1 MFDLLIE
8 ILQSLRRNKFR
19 TAMTGFAVSWGIFIL
34 VVLLGASSGLQHGME
49 KNYAGR
55 MQNSMTISAGW
66 TDMPYKGMPR
76 WRDIQITQQAYQM
89 LAMRSEVELISPI
102 DGKQQSV
109 RYQDEETSMSVKG
122 VGEQYAQIRKA
133 EMLAGRHF
141 LPIDFSEAHKVA
153 VVNERAIN
161 DICNGERSIV
171 GNYIQ
176 IGGIFFRVIG
186 IAKDKDAWG
195 GSEVLIPYPI
205 YQRLYKPDGKMSR
218 IELVLR
224 AGTKDF
230 KSTVRREWSPLL
242 LFDPADEQAIW
253 ITDYEEQFANVQKV
267 MWALKIFILI
277 VSICTL
283 ISGAVGVSNIM
294 LVSVRERTKELGI
307 RKALGAPPISV
318 MESVVG
324 EALLITGLFGLIG
337 GLMGSGVVRIIG
349 KVTSMNP
356 DNSFF
361 INPSVDAF
369 TIAAA
374 TIILII
380 VGVVAG
386 AIPAA
391 KAMKVKPIEAM
402 NADK

>member
-1 MFDLLIE
+1 MFDLFIE
-8 ILQSLRRNKFR
+8 IGQSLRRNKFR

-55 MQNSMTISAGW
+55 MQNSVTIQSGY
-66 TDMPYKGMPR
+66 TDLPFKGMPR
-76 WRDIQITQQAYQM
+76 WREIQITPNAYSI
-89 LAMRSEVELISPI
+89 LEARTEVTLISPV
-102 DGKQQSV
+102 GQQSLNV
-109 RYQDEETSMSVKG
+109 RYQDEETTMNVKG
-122 VGEQYAQIRKA
+122 VGAQYGQIRKA
-133 EMLAGRHF
+133 EMLTGRHF
-141 LPIDFSEAHKVA
+141 LPIDFQEAHKVA
-153 VVNERAIN
+153 IVNERAIN
-161 DICNGERSIV
+161 DICNGDRSIV

-176 IGGIFFRVIG
+176 IGGIFYRVIG
-186 IAKDKDAWG
+186 IVKDKEAWG
-195 GSEVLIPYPI
+195 GSEVQIPYPL
-205 YQRLYKPDGKMSR
+205 YQKLYQPDGKMGR
-218 IELVLR
+218 VEMVLR

-230 KSTVRREWSPLL
+230 KTTVKRELSPVLY
-242 LFDPADEQAIW
+242 FDPEDESALW
-253 ITDYEEQFANVQKV
+253 VTDYEEDFATVQKV

-307 RKALGAPPISV
+307 RKALGAPPMSI
-318 MESVVG
+318 MQSVVG
-324 EALLITGLFGLIG
+324 EALLITSIFGLIG
-337 GLMGSGVVRIIG
+337 GLLGSGVVALIG
-349 KVTSMNP
+349 KMTANAEQQV
-356 DNSFF
+356 FL
-361 INPSVDAF
+361 NPSVDAF

-374 TIILII
+374 TLILIA
-380 VGVVAG
+380 VGVIAG

>member
-8 ILQSLRRNKFR
+8 IGQSLRRNKFR

-55 MQNSMTISAGW
+55 MQNSVTIQSGW
-66 TDMPYKGMPR
+66 TDLPFKGMPR
-76 WRDIQITQQAYQM
+76 WREILITQQAYRI
-89 LAMRSEVELISPI
+89 LEARPEVTLISPV
-102 DGKQQSV
+102 GQQSLSV
-109 RYQDEETSMSVKG
+109 KYQDEETTMGVKG
-122 VGEQYAQIRKA
+122 VGEQYGQIRKA
-133 EMLAGRHF
+133 EMLVGRHF
-141 LPIDFSEAHKVA
+141 LPIDFQQAHKVA
-153 VVNERAIN
+153 ILNERAIN
-161 DICNGERSIV
+161 DICNGDRSIV

-176 IGGIFFRVIG
+176 IGGIFYRVIG
-186 IAKDKDAWG
+186 IVKDKEAWG
-195 GSEVLIPYPI
+195 GSEVQIPYPL
-205 YQRLYKPDGKMSR
+205 YQKLYQPDGKMGR
-218 IELVLR
+218 VEMVLR

-230 KSTVRREWSPLL
+230 KTTVKRELSPVLY
-242 LFDPADEQAIW
+242 FDPEDESALW
-253 ITDYEEQFANVQKV
+253 VTDYEEDYANVQKV

-307 RKALGAPPISV
+307 RKALGAPPMSI
-318 MESVVG
+318 MQSVVG
-324 EALLITGLFGLIG
+324 EALLITSIFGLIG
-337 GLMGSGVVRIIG
+337 GLLGSGVVALIG
-349 KVTSMNP
+349 KMTANAEQQV
-356 DNSFF
+356 FL
-361 INPSVDAF
+361 NPSVDAF

-374 TIILII
+374 TLILIA
-380 VGVVAG
+380 VGVIAG

>member
-1 MFDLLIE
+1 
-8 ILQSLRRNKFR
+8 
-19 TAMTGFAVSWGIFIL
+19 MTGFAVSWGIFIL

-55 MQNSMTISAGW
+55 MQNSMTISGGW
-66 TDMPYKGMPR
+66 TDLPYKGMPR
-76 WRDIQITQQAYQM
+76 WRDIQITPLAYKM
-89 LAMRSEVELISPI
+89 LASRPEVEMISPVC
-102 DGKQQSV
+102 QHSPSV
-109 RYQDEETSMSVKG
+109 RYRDEETTMSVKG
-122 VGEQYAQIRKA
+122 VGEQYGQIRKA

-141 LPIDFSEAHKVA
+141 LPMDFSAQHKVA

-161 DICNGERSIV
+161 DICNGDRSVV

-186 IAKDKDAWG
+186 IAKDKEAWG

-205 YQRLYKPDGKMSR
+205 YQRLYKPDGKMER
-218 IELVLR
+218 VELVLR

-230 KSTVRREWSPLL
+230 KSTVRREWSPVL
-242 LFDPADEQAIW
+242 LFDPTDEQAVW
-253 ITDYEEQFANVQKV
+253 VRDYEEDFASMQKV
-267 MWALKIFILI
+267 MWMLRLFILI

-294 LVSVRERTKELGI
+294 LVSVKERTKELGI
-307 RKALGAPPISV
+307 RKALGAPPASI
-318 MESVVG
+318 MQSVVG
-324 EALLITGLFGLIG
+324 EALLITGLFGLVG
-337 GLMGSGVVRIIG
+337 GLMGSGIVALIG
-349 KVTSMNP
+349 KMTSMNP
-356 DNSFF
+356 DNTFF
-361 INPSVDAF
+361 LNPSVDAF
-369 TIAAA
+369 TIMVA
-374 TIILII
+374 TLILIA
-380 VGVVAG
+380 VGTIAG

>member
-1 MFDLLIE
+1 MFDLFIE
-8 ILQSLRRNKFR
+8 IGQSLRRNKFR

-55 MQNSMTISAGW
+55 MQNSVTIQSGY
-66 TDMPYKGMPR
+66 TDLPFKGMPR
-76 WRDIQITQQAYQM
+76 WREIQITPNAYSI
-89 LAMRSEVELISPI
+89 LEARPEVTLISPV
-102 DGKQQSV
+102 GQQSLNV
-109 RYQDEETSMSVKG
+109 RYQDEETTMNVKG
-122 VGEQYAQIRKA
+122 VGAQYGQIRKA
-133 EMLAGRHF
+133 EMLTGRHF
-141 LPIDFSEAHKVA
+141 LPIDFQEAHKVA
-153 VVNERAIN
+153 IVNERAIN
-161 DICNGERSIV
+161 DICNGDRSIV

-176 IGGIFFRVIG
+176 IGGIFYRVIG
-186 IAKDKDAWG
+186 IVKDKEAWG
-195 GSEVLIPYPI
+195 GSEVQIPYPL
-205 YQRLYKPDGKMSR
+205 YQKLYQPDGKMGR
-218 IELVLR
+218 VEMVLR

-230 KSTVRREWSPLL
+230 KTTVKRELSPVLY
-242 LFDPADEQAIW
+242 FDPEDESALW
-253 ITDYEEQFANVQKV
+253 VTDYEEDFATVQKV

-307 RKALGAPPISV
+307 RKALGAPPMSI
-318 MESVVG
+318 MQSVVG
-324 EALLITGLFGLIG
+324 EALLITSIFGLIG
-337 GLMGSGVVRIIG
+337 GLLGSGVVALIG
-349 KVTSMNP
+349 KMTANAEQQV
-356 DNSFF
+356 FL
-361 INPSVDAF
+361 NPSVDAF

-374 TIILII
+374 TLILIA
-380 VGVVAG
+380 VGVIAG